1 MRIAAFHVSKSVMG
15 TSEVIAYLEVN
26 GPFTKSFMTDKTT
39 AWDKIAV
46 IFQNH
51 EAWTHAKPAGR
62 TINGRVGLFDI

>member
-1 MRIAAFHVSKSVMG
+1 MSVKRVMG
-15 TSEVIAYLEVN
+15 TSGVIAYLEVKA
-26 GPFTKSFMTDKTT
+26 GKTT